1 MCRFENK
8 RSSFLYSWDLET
20 WINYFMHGSV
30 EEFKREMDGF
40 LGFQKLVI

>member
-20 WINYFMHGSV
+20 WINYFMYGSV
-30 EEFKREMDGF
+30 KREMSGF